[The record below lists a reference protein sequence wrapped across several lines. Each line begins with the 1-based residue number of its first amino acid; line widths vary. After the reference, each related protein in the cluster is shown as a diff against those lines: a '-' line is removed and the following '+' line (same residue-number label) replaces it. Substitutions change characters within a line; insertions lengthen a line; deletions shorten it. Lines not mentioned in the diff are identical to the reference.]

1 MKDKKKQKANT
12 QLKGLDN
19 PELTK
24 KLEKLPDYLTRL
36 EEFSLKLEETKIA
49 EYMTYLA
56 DPRRMI
62 RVNLLMGMARGFG
75 FAMGLGIISAVFI
88 YILQWVIRLNLP
100 LISDFLIDVLTQA
113 DQYIQLYR

>member
-1 MKDKKKQKANT
+1 MKAKKKEDT
-12 QLKGLDN
+12 ELKGLNN

-24 KLEKLPDYLTRL
+24 RLEELPAYLSRL

-56 DPRRMI
+56 NPGRMI
-62 RVNLLMGMARGFG
+62 RVNLLMGLARGFG
-75 FAMGLGIISAVFI
+75 FAMGLGILSALFI

-100 LISDFLIDVLTQA
+100 LISDFLVDVLTKA
-113 DQYIQLYR
+113 NQYMKLYR